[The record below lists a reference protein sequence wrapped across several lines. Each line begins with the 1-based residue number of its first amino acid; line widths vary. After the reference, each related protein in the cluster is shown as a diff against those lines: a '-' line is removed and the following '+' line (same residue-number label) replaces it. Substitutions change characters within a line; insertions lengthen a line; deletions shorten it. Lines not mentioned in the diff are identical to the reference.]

1 MIIFCTAL
9 VVICE
14 TFLIEA
20 ALENHVLLNNRS
32 YSLTGL
38 DQVKQIYMKHI
49 TNYSEFNCSFQDNL
63 SVNTESNN
71 TFIMGWAL
79 PKKRFSRFNYRQQK
93 YIYDLLLN
101 EKQLLKKLLLKKLH
115 WR

>member
-1 MIIFCTAL
+1 
-9 VVICE
+9 
-14 TFLIEA
+14 
-20 ALENHVLLNNRS
+20 
-32 YSLTGL
+32 
-38 DQVKQIYMKHI
+38 
-49 TNYSEFNCSFQDNL
+49 
-63 SVNTESNN
+63 
-71 TFIMGWAL
+71 MGWAL

>member
-1 MIIFCTAL
+1 M
-9 VVICE
+9 CE
-14 TFLIEA
+14 TFLSEA
-20 ALENHVLLNNRS
+20 ALENHVLLNNHS

-38 DQVKQIYMKHI
+38 DQMKQIYINHI
-49 TNYSEFNCSFQDNL
+49 ANSSEFNSSFQDKL
-63 SVNTESNN
+63 SVNIESNN

-93 YIYDLLLN
+93 YIYNLLLK